1 MTDDYDVG
9 YKKPPKHGRFKKGQ
23 SGNPGGRP
31 RRPKREEPEAYVERM
46 KALVLEEAYR
56 LIDIHEGGK
65 TIRLPL
71 IQVMIRRM
79 GVLAAQ
85 GNSRAMRDYMDL
97 LRIIEEEKWASYSAY
112 LKQLLDYKVDFGE
125 EFERR
130 KKLNPSEPEPIPHP
144 DDIFVNTHTG
154 TVELRGPM
162 TKEEKVYWDRI
173 EESEATIAELK
184 GLLAK
189 DPDNEF
195 LKEEL
200 ADERRLRQ
208 LFARVVPDYKPR
220 PSRRDARREAR
231 FRAFKSFLEQF
242 DPQPAT
248 RSDRK
253 SARDTPGQRGQA

>member
-23 SGNPGGRP
+23 SGNPHGRP
-31 RRPKREEPEAYVERM
+31 RRPKHEEPEAYVERM

-79 GVLAAQ
+79 GVSAAQ
-85 GNSRAMRDYMDL
+85 GNSRAMRDYVHL
-97 LRIIEEEKWASYSAY
+97 LRLIEEEKWDSYSAY
-112 LKQLLDYKVDFGE
+112 LKQLLDYKIDFGE

-144 DDIFVNTHTG
+144 DDIVVDTHKG
-154 TVELRGPM
+154 IIDLRGPM
-162 TKEEKVYWDRI
+162 TKEEKVYWDCI
-173 EESEATIAELK
+173 EETEATIAELK

-189 DPDNEF
+189 DSKNEF
-195 LKEEL
+195 LKQAL
-200 ADERRLRQ
+200 AQQRRVRQ
-208 LFARVVPDYKPR
+208 QLARAVPDYKPR
-220 PSRRDARREAR
+220 PSRREAR
-231 FRAFKSFLEQF
+231 QEARLRAFKSRLEQF

-248 RSDRK
+248 RSHRK
-253 SARDTPGQRGQA
+253 SHARRDT

>member
-23 SGNPGGRP
+23 SGNPRGRP
-31 RRPKREEPEAYVERM
+31 RRPKHKEPAAYVERM
-46 KALVLEEAYR
+46 KGLVMEEAYR
-56 LIDIHEGGK
+56 PVDIQEGGK

-97 LRIIEEEKWASYSAY
+97 LRLIEEEKWASYSAY
-112 LKQLLDYKVDFGE
+112 LKQLVDYKMDFGK

-144 DDIFVNTHTG
+144 DDIIINPPTG

-173 EESEATIAELK
+173 EETEATIAELEREEP
-184 GLLAK
+184 K
-189 DPDNEF
+189 DEF
-195 LKEEL
+195 LKREL
-200 ADERRLRQ
+200 ADQRRLRQ
-208 LFARVVPDYKPR
+208 QLARVIPNYRPR
-220 PSRRDARREAR
+220 PSRWEARQEARRR
-231 FRAFKSFLEQF
+231 GFKSFLEQC

-248 RSDRK
+248 GSHRK
-253 SARDTPGQRGQA
+253 SRARRDK